1 MPDSMAKDM
10 PDRTRGSNYVSL
22 CQNIFENICWI
33 ARINTG
39 KDLLDT
45 DARQNARRYRRKN
58 PDLKTLGPARARA
71 RLGLSGDLC
80 LAMKMGISWI
90 GYW

>member
-1 MPDSMAKDM
+1 MYARKKSRRDAGEHGSLELSEVMPDRHICQIACQKDM
-10 PDRTRGSNYVSL
+10 PDRTRGSAYVSL

-45 DARQNARRYRRKN
+45 DARQNARRYRR
-58 PDLKTLGPARARA
+58 
-71 RLGLSGDLC
+71 
-80 LAMKMGISWI
+80 
-90 GYW
+90 